1 MVKNTR
7 SSFSVKEYERIDI
20 RYRLI
25 HVKGK
30 DYILDYSNPRD
41 LRNYFMGTFYY
52 KNSLQWKAYDVTHCR
67 EQIPVIKD
75 YYKIEQLARLI
86 DGVVAIFYFTNILLF
101 PKPLNIS
108 YLTYDPRIRRNW
120 KLIIMILL
128 VISLVLI
135 FILASLKQY
144 QLPVAKDN
152 YLILK
157 QTNYKEL
164 NDKDAAESK
173 FYIRWFYKIPPFLQR
188 LISGLFLIIGP
199 VLVGINSSSYG
210 SLFVFTICIYYI
222 IFLGRF
228 LFFIPAHKNKKY
240 TILEKG
246 EL

>member
-1 MVKNTR
+1 MVKNTH

-25 HVKGK
+25 HVKDK

-75 YYKIEQLARLI
+75 YYKIEQRARLI
-86 DGVVAIFYFTNILLF
+86 EGVIGILYMINIFCF
-101 PKPLNIS
+101 PKSLNIS
-108 YLTYDPRIRRNW
+108 YLTYDPRIRSNW

-144 QLPVAKDN
+144 QLPVAKDE

-164 NDKDAAESK
+164 NAKDAAESK
-173 FYIRWFYKIPPFLQR
+173 FYIRWFYKIPPFLQ
-188 LISGLFLIIGP
+188 S
-199 VLVGINSSSYG
+199 LVAGV
-210 SLFVFTICIYYI
+210 LFVMGIFIFGVIRSNFGDLIFFVIYMYCV